1 MKKKLIRVAHSP
13 DSDDAFMFY
22 PMVKGLVDTYGFK
35 IEHVLKDIESLNDDA
50 KKGTYELS
58 AISFHAYPYVADKY
72 YVLPSGGSVGEGYGP
87 IVVSKKPLNT
97 LKGQKI
103 AIPGELTTAYLVLRL
118 FEPEF
123 EPVVMSFDKILDEVE
138 KGTVDAGL
146 VIHEGQLTY
155 KDRGFHKF
163 VDLGEEWQR
172 KYNLPL
178 PLGCNIVRKDL
189 GLDTIKKLE
198 ILMRESVKKALE
210 AREEALNYAKNYAR
224 DLENDEER
232 ANRFVSMYVNERT
245 VDYKEDG
252 KEAVRLLYKLGKER
266 GIIKADIPDVIFTDE
281 L

>member
-1 MKKKLIRVAHSP
+1 MERIIRVAHSP

-22 PMVKGLVDTYGFK
+22 PMVKGLIDTYGFK
-35 IEHVLKDIESLNDDA
+35 IEHVLKDIESLNEDA

-87 IVVSKKPLNT
+87 IVVTKEPTDSIKGKKV
-97 LKGQKI
+97 G
-103 AIPGELTTAYLVLRL
+103 IPGELTTAYLVLRL
-118 FEPEF
+118 FEEDF
-123 EPVVMSFDKILDEVE
+123 KPVVMPFDKILDEVE

-155 KDRGFHKF
+155 KDKGLYKF
-163 VDLGEEWQR
+163 VDLGEDWQK

-198 ILMRESVKKALE
+198 NIMRESVKKALE
-210 AREEALNYAKNYAR
+210 MRKEALSYAINYAR
-224 DLENDEER
+224 DLENDEVR
-232 ANRFVSMYVNERT
+232 ASTFVSMYVNQRT
-245 VDYKEDG
+245 IDYGIDG

-266 GIIKADIPDVIFTDE
+266 GIIKADIPDIIFTDE

>member
-1 MKKKLIRVAHSP
+1 MEKKLIRVAHSP

-266 GIIKADIPDVIFTDE
+266 GIIKADIPDVVFTDE

>member
-1 MKKKLIRVAHSP
+1 MEQIIRVAHSP

-22 PMVKGLVDTYGFK
+22 PMVKGLIDTYGFK
-35 IEHVLKDIESLNDDA
+35 IEHILKDIESLNEDA

-87 IVVSKKPLNT
+87 IVVTKEPTNSI
-97 LKGQKI
+97 KGKRI
-103 AIPGELTTAYLVLRL
+103 GIPGELTTAYLVLRL
-118 FEPEF
+118 FEEDF
-123 EPVVMSFDKILDEVE
+123 EPVVMPFDKILDEVE
-138 KGTVDAGL
+138 KGSVDAGL

-155 KDRGFHKF
+155 KDKGLYKF
-163 VDLGEEWQR
+163 VDLGEDWKK

-198 ILMRESVKKALE
+198 NIMRESVKKALE
-210 AREEALNYAKNYAR
+210 IRKDALNYAINYAR
-224 DLENDEER
+224 DLENDEAR
-232 ANRFVSMYVNERT
+232 ASKFVSMYVNERT
-245 VDYKEDG
+245 IDYGPDG
-252 KEAVRLLYKLGKER
+252 KEAVKLLYKLGKEKD
-266 GIIKADIPDVIFTDE
+266 IIKAEIPDVIFTDE